1 MDKYNPIS
9 NKFSHILHGGDYNP
23 EQWLETPKI
32 IDEDFRLMKLAHCN
46 AMTVGIF
53 SWMALE
59 PEEGKYNFSWLDKIM
74 DRLAQ
79 NGMAA
84 ILATPSGA
92 KPNWM
97 SQKYPEILRTQADR
111 LKDLHGGRH
120 NHCFTSPIYRKK
132 VSQINRM
139 LAERY
144 GKHPALILWHISNEY
159 SGECHC
165 PLCQE
170 AFRSFLRKKY
180 DNDLEMLNHE
190 WWTGFWAH
198 RYTDWSQIESP
209 SPRGEHETHGL
220 ILDWR
225 RFVSHQTID
234 FFKNEIKSLREL
246 TPDIPVTT
254 NMMGTFPGIEYR
266 ELAKELD
273 VVSWDNYP
281 TWHTTEQPD
290 WKIGVRSS
298 FVHDLNRSLK
308 QGKPFMMMEST
319 PSTVNW
325 QKVNKLKRPGMHM
338 LSSLQA
344 VAHGSDTVQYF
355 QWRKSRGSFEKFHG
369 AVVDHVGHENTRVFR
384 DVSQLGQTLE
394 KLDEVV
400 GTTVHPQVAIIYDW
414 ENRWAIEEAQALA
427 RERIQ
432 YEETCISHYTA
443 CWKQGVPVD
452 IIGARED
459 FSQYRLVI
467 APMLYMT
474 HPGVGERIEAFVRE
488 GGTFVTTYWSG
499 IVNENDLCHLGGFP
513 GPLREVTGIWSEEI
527 DTLHSDENNS
537 VVISENSLG
546 LSGSYGVKDFCDLI
560 HAESAQV
567 LAVYGDDFYAGRP
580 ALTVNSFG
588 NGDAYYIAARTGEDF
603 LDDFYNALMEKL
615 SLTRIIEAKLPC
627 GVTAQQRTDGQ
638 NRYIFI
644 MNFNAKKEEI
654 CLAGIYTDI
663 LTGEERQGI
672 LELAPFDVKVLKQ
685 KVF

>member
-1 MDKYNPIS
+1 MDKYMPIC
-9 NKFSHILHGGDYNP
+9 NKFPHILHGGDYNP

-59 PEEGKYNFSWLDKIM
+59 PEEGKYNFGWLDSIM

-132 VSQINRM
+132 VSRINRM

-144 GKHPALILWHISNEY
+144 AKHPALILWHISNEY

-170 AFRSFLRKKY
+170 AFRSFLRNKY
-180 DNDLEMLNHE
+180 AGDLEKLNHE

-209 SPRGEHETHGL
+209 SPRGENETHGL
-220 ILDWR
+220 ILDWK

-234 FFKNEIKSLREL
+234 FFKNEIKPLREL
-246 TPDIPVTT
+246 TPDVPVTT

-273 VVSWDNYP
+273 VVSWDSYP

-290 WKIGVRSS
+290 WKIGVRTS
-298 FVHDLNRSLK
+298 FIHDLNRSLK

-344 VAHGSDTVQYF
+344 LAHGSDTVQYF

-384 DVSQLGQTLE
+384 DVSQVGQALE
-394 KLDEVV
+394 KLDELV
-400 GTTVHPQVAIIYDW
+400 GTTVHPQVAIIFDW

-427 RERIQ
+427 RDRIQ
-432 YEETCISHYTA
+432 YEETCILHYTA
-443 CWKQGVPVD
+443 FWMQGVTVD

-459 FSQYRLVI
+459 FSQYKLVI

-513 GPLREVTGIWSEEI
+513 GPLRTVTGIWSEEI
-527 DTLHSDENNS
+527 DALHPDENNS
-537 VVISENSLG
+537 LLISKNSLG
-546 LSGSYGVKDFCDLI
+546 LSGSYRVQDFCELI

-567 LAVYGDDFYAGRP
+567 LAVYGDDFYQGRP
-580 ALTVNSFG
+580 ALTVNRFG
-588 NGDAYYIAARTGEDF
+588 KGDAYYMAARTGEDF
-603 LDDFYNALMEKL
+603 LDNFYNTLMEKL
-615 SLTRIIEAKLPC
+615 SLTRTMEAKLPR
-627 GVTAQQRTDGQ
+627 GVTAQHRTDGQ

-654 CLAGIYTDI
+654 SLTGIYTDM
-663 LTGEERQGI
+663 LTGEERQGVI
-672 LELAPFDVKVLKQ
+672 ELDPFDVKVLKL
-685 KVF
+685 

>member
-1 MDKYNPIS
+1 MDKYMPIS
-9 NKFSHILHGGDYNP
+9 TKFPHFLHGGDYNP
-23 EQWLETPKI
+23 EQWLETPQVLE
-32 IDEDFRLMKLAHCN
+32 EDFRLMKLAHVN

-59 PEEGKYNFSWLDKIM
+59 PEEGKYDFTWLDNIM
-74 DRLAQ
+74 DRLAE
-79 NGMAA
+79 NGMVA

-92 KPNWM
+92 KPPWM
-97 SQKYPEILRTQADR
+97 SKKYPEILRTQADR

-120 NHCFTSPIYRKK
+120 NHCFTSPVYRKK

-144 GKHPALILWHISNEY
+144 ASHPALILWHISNEY

-165 PLCQE
+165 VLCQE
-170 AFRSFLRKKY
+170 AFRSFLQNKY
-180 DNDLEMLNHE
+180 NGDLDSLNRE

-220 ILDWR
+220 ILDWK

-234 FFKNEIKSLREL
+234 FFKNEVKPLREL

-290 WKIGVRSS
+290 WKIGVRTS
-298 FVHDLNRSLK
+298 FVHDINRSLK
-308 QGKPFMMMEST
+308 QGKPFMLMEST

-369 AVVDHVGHENTRVFR
+369 AVVDHAGHENTRVFR
-384 DVSQLGQTLE
+384 DVALVGQALE
-394 KLDEVV
+394 MLDEVV
-400 GTTVHPQVAIIYDW
+400 GTTVHPQVAIVYDW
-414 ENRWAIEEAQALA
+414 ENRWAMEEAQALA
-427 RERIQ
+427 RDRIQ
-432 YEETCISHYTA
+432 YEETCVAHYTA
-443 CWKQGVPVD
+443 FWKQGVPTA
-452 IIGARED
+452 IIGAKED
-459 FSQYRLVI
+459 FSQYKLVI

-474 HPGVGERIEAFVRE
+474 HPGVGERIESFVRE

-513 GPLREVTGIWSEEI
+513 GPLRAVTGIWSEEI
-527 DTLHSDENNS
+527 DTLHPDENNS
-537 VVISENSLG
+537 LVMSSNSPSLLG
-546 LSGSYGVKDFCDLI
+546 TYRIQDFCDLI
-560 HAESAQV
+560 HAETAQV
-567 LAVYGDDFYAGRP
+567 LAVYSDDFYAGRP
-580 ALTVNSFG
+580 ALTVNRFG
-588 NGDAYYIAARTGEDF
+588 KGEAYYMAARTGEDF
-603 LDDFYNALMEKL
+603 LHSFYNALAQKL
-615 SLTRIIEAKLPC
+615 SISRTLDAELPC
-627 GVTAQQRTDGQ
+627 GVTAQLRTDGQ
-638 NRYIFI
+638 NRYIFV
-644 MNFNAKKEEI
+644 MNFNHEKK
-654 CLAGIYTDI
+654 DI
-663 LTGEERQGI
+663 QLTGVYADMLTGEIRQGR
-672 LELAPFDVKVLKQ
+672 LELAPLDVKVLKQ

>member
-1 MDKYNPIS
+1 MNKYMPIG
-9 NKFSHILHGGDYNP
+9 NKFPHILHGGDYNP

-32 IDEDFRLMKLAHCN
+32 INEDFRLMKLAHCN
-46 AMTVGIF
+46 TMTVGIF
-53 SWMALE
+53 SWVALE
-59 PEEGKYNFSWLDKIM
+59 PEEGKYRFDWLDDIM
-74 DRLAQ
+74 NRLAQ
-79 NGMAA
+79 NGMKAV
-84 ILATPSGA
+84 LATPSGA
-92 KPNWM
+92 KPPWM

-132 VSQINRM
+132 VSRINRM

-144 GKHPALILWHISNEY
+144 GNHPALILWHISNEY

-165 PLCQE
+165 PLCQNE
-170 AFRSFLRKKY
+170 FRKFLKNKY
-180 DNDLEMLNHE
+180 DNDLERLNHE
-190 WWTGFWAH
+190 WWTGFWSH

-220 ILDWR
+220 ILDWK

-234 FFKNEIKSLREL
+234 FLKNEIKPLREL
-246 TPDIPVTT
+246 TPEVPITT
-254 NMMGTFPGIEYR
+254 NLMGTFPGIEYR
-266 ELAKELD
+266 KLAKELD

-290 WKIGVRSS
+290 WKIGLRTS

-325 QKVNKLKRPGMHM
+325 QKANKLKRPGMHM

-344 VAHGSDTVQYF
+344 LAHGSDTVQYF

-369 AVVDHVGHENTRVFR
+369 AVVDHAGHENTRVFR
-384 DVSQLGQTLE
+384 DVAQLGQALE

-400 GTTVHPQVAIIYDW
+400 GTTAHSQVAIIFDW
-414 ENRWAIEEAQALA
+414 ENRWALEEAQALA
-427 RERIQ
+427 RERLQ
-432 YEETCISHYTA
+432 YEETCISHYA
-443 CWKQGVPVD
+443 AFWKQGVTVD

-459 FSQYRLVI
+459 FSQYKLVI

-474 HPGVGERIEAFVRE
+474 HPGVGERIEVFVRE

-513 GPLREVTGIWSEEI
+513 GPLRGVTGIWSEEI
-527 DTLHSDENNS
+527 DTLHPDENNS
-537 VVISENSLG
+537 LLVSENSLG
-546 LSGSYGVKDFCDLI
+546 LSGSYRVEDFCDLI
-560 HAESAQV
+560 HTESAQV
-567 LAVYGDDFYAGRP
+567 LAVYGDDFYQGRP
-580 ALTVNSFG
+580 ALTVNRFG
-588 NGDAYYIAARTGEDF
+588 KGDAYYMAARAGEEF
-603 LDDFYNALMEKL
+603 LDDFYMALIEKL
-615 SLTRIIEAKLPC
+615 SLTRTIETKLPI

-638 NRYIFI
+638 YRYIFV
-644 MNFNAKKEEI
+644 MNFNSKKEQI
-654 CLAGIYTDI
+654 SLNGIYTDMFTEAE
-663 LTGEERQGI
+663 LQGS
-672 LELAPFDVKVLKQ
+672 LELNPFDVKVLKA
-685 KVF
+685 KAK

>member
-1 MDKYNPIS
+1 MNKYMPIG
-9 NKFSHILHGGDYNP
+9 NKFPHILHGGDYNP
-23 EQWLETPKI
+23 EQWLETPNI
-32 IDEDFRLMKLAHCN
+32 INEDFRLMKLAHCN
-46 AMTVGIF
+46 TMTVGIF
-53 SWMALE
+53 SWVALE
-59 PEEGKYNFSWLDKIM
+59 PEEGKYRLDWLDDIM

-79 NGMAA
+79 NGMKAV
-84 ILATPSGA
+84 LATPSGA
-92 KPNWM
+92 KPPWM

-132 VSQINRM
+132 VSRINRM

-144 GKHPALILWHISNEY
+144 GNHPALILWHISNEF

-165 PLCQE
+165 PLCQNE
-170 AFRSFLRKKY
+170 FRKFLQNKY
-180 DNDLEMLNHE
+180 DNDLERLNHE
-190 WWTGFWAH
+190 WWTGFWSH

-220 ILDWR
+220 ILDWK

-234 FFKNEIKSLREL
+234 FFKNEIKPLREL
-246 TPDIPVTT
+246 TPEVPVTT
-254 NMMGTFPGIEYR
+254 NLMGTFPGIEYR

-281 TWHTTEQPD
+281 TWHTTEQTD
-290 WKIGVRSS
+290 WKIGLRTS

-325 QKVNKLKRPGMHM
+325 QKTNKLKRPGMHM

-369 AVVDHVGHENTRVFR
+369 AVVDHSGHENTRVFR
-384 DVSQLGQTLE
+384 DVAQLGQALE

-400 GTTVHPQVAIIYDW
+400 GTTAHSQVAIIFDW
-414 ENRWAIEEAQALA
+414 ENRWALEEAQALA
-427 RERIQ
+427 RERLQ
-432 YEETCISHYTA
+432 YEETCISHYA
-443 CWKQGVPVD
+443 AFWKQGVTVD

-459 FSQYRLVI
+459 LSQYKLVI

-513 GPLREVTGIWSEEI
+513 GPLLGVTGIWSEEI
-527 DTLHSDENNS
+527 DTLHADENNS
-537 VVISENSLG
+537 LLMSENFLG
-546 LSGSYGVKDFCDLI
+546 LSGSYRVMDFCELI
-560 HAESAQV
+560 RPEAAQV
-567 LAVYGDDFYAGRP
+567 LAVYGDDFYQGRP
-580 ALTVNSFG
+580 ALTVNRFG
-588 NGDAYYIAARTGEDF
+588 KGDAYYMAARTGEEF
-603 LDDFYNALMEKL
+603 LDDFYMALMEKL
-615 SLTRIIEAKLPC
+615 SLTRTIETKLPI

-638 NRYIFI
+638 YRYIFI
-644 MNFNAKKEEI
+644 MNFNSKKEQI
-654 CLAGIYTDI
+654 SLNGIYTDMF
-663 LTGEERQGI
+663 TQVDKQGV
-672 LELAPFDVKVLKQ
+672 LELDPFDVKVLKA
-685 KVF
+685 KAK

>member
-1 MDKYNPIS
+1 MNKYMPIG
-9 NKFSHILHGGDYNP
+9 NKFPHILHGGDYNP

-32 IDEDFRLMKLAHCN
+32 INEDFRLMKLAHCN
-46 AMTVGIF
+46 TMTVGIF
-53 SWMALE
+53 SWVALE
-59 PEEGKYNFSWLDKIM
+59 PEEGKYRLEWLDDIM

-79 NGMAA
+79 NGMKAV
-84 ILATPSGA
+84 LATPSGA
-92 KPNWM
+92 KPPWM

-132 VSQINRM
+132 VSRINRM

-144 GKHPALILWHISNEY
+144 GNHPALILWHISNEY

-165 PLCQE
+165 ALCQNE
-170 AFRSFLRKKY
+170 FRKFLQNKY
-180 DNDLEMLNHE
+180 DNDLERLNHE

-220 ILDWR
+220 ILDWK

-234 FFKNEIKSLREL
+234 FFKNEIKPLREL
-246 TPDIPVTT
+246 TPEVPVTT
-254 NMMGTFPGIEYR
+254 NLMGTFPGIEYR

-273 VVSWDNYP
+273 VISWDNYP

-290 WKIGVRSS
+290 WKIGLRTS

-369 AVVDHVGHENTRVFR
+369 AVVDHAGHENTRVFR
-384 DVSQLGQTLE
+384 DVAQLGQALE

-400 GTTVHPQVAIIYDW
+400 GTTAHSQVAIIFDW
-414 ENRWAIEEAQALA
+414 ENRWALEEARALA
-427 RERIQ
+427 RERLQ
-432 YEETCISHYTA
+432 YEETCISHYA
-443 CWKQGVPVD
+443 AFWKQGVTVD

-459 FSQYRLVI
+459 FSQYKLVI

-488 GGTFVTTYWSG
+488 GGTFVSTYWSG

-513 GPLREVTGIWSEEI
+513 GPLRGVTGIWSEEI
-527 DTLHSDENNS
+527 DTLHADENNS
-537 VVISENSLG
+537 LLISENSLG
-546 LSGSYGVKDFCDLI
+546 LSGSYRVMDFCEVI
-560 HAESAQV
+560 HPEAAQV
-567 LAVYGDDFYAGRP
+567 LAVYGDDFYQGRP
-580 ALTVNSFG
+580 ALTVNRFG
-588 NGDAYYIAARTGEDF
+588 KGDAYYMAARTGEEF
-603 LDDFYNALMEKL
+603 LDDFYMALMEKL
-615 SLTRIIEAKLPC
+615 SLTRTIETKMPI
-627 GVTAQQRTDGQ
+627 GVTAQQRTDGEY
-638 NRYIFI
+638 RYIFI
-644 MNFNAKKEEI
+644 MNFNSKKEQI
-654 CLAGIYTDI
+654 FLNGIYTDMF
-663 LTGEERQGI
+663 TQVDRQGV
-672 LELAPFDVKVLKQ
+672 LELDPFDVKVLKA
-685 KVF
+685 KAK

>member
-1 MDKYNPIS
+1 MNKYMPIG
-9 NKFSHILHGGDYNP
+9 NKFPHILHGGDYNP
-23 EQWLETPKI
+23 EQWLETPNI
-32 IDEDFRLMKLAHCN
+32 INEDFRLMKLAHCN
-46 AMTVGIF
+46 TMTVGIF
-53 SWMALE
+53 SWVALE
-59 PEEGKYNFSWLDKIM
+59 PEEGKYRLDWLDDIM

-79 NGMAA
+79 NGMKAV
-84 ILATPSGA
+84 LATPSGA
-92 KPNWM
+92 KPPWM

-132 VSQINRM
+132 VSRINRM

-144 GKHPALILWHISNEY
+144 GNHPALILWHISNEF

-165 PLCQE
+165 PLCQNE
-170 AFRSFLRKKY
+170 FRKFLQNKY
-180 DNDLEMLNHE
+180 DNDLERLNHE
-190 WWTGFWAH
+190 WWTGFWSH

-220 ILDWR
+220 ILDWK

-234 FFKNEIKSLREL
+234 FLKNEIKPLREL
-246 TPDIPVTT
+246 TPEVPVTT
-254 NMMGTFPGIEYR
+254 NLMGTFPGIEYR

-290 WKIGVRSS
+290 WKIGVRTS
-298 FVHDLNRSLK
+298 FIHDLNRSLK

-369 AVVDHVGHENTRVFR
+369 AVVDHAGHENTRVFR
-384 DVSQLGQTLE
+384 DVAQLGQALE

-400 GTTVHPQVAIIYDW
+400 GTTVHPQVAIIFDW
-414 ENRWAIEEAQALA
+414 ENRWALEEAQALA
-427 RERIQ
+427 RERLK
-432 YEETCISHYTA
+432 YEETCISHYA
-443 CWKQGVPVD
+443 AFWKQGVTVD

-459 FSQYRLVI
+459 FSQYKLVI

-513 GPLREVTGIWSEEI
+513 GPLRGVTGIWSEEI
-527 DTLHSDENNS
+527 DTLHPDENNS
-537 VVISENSLG
+537 LLMSENSLG
-546 LSGSYGVKDFCDLI
+546 LSGSYRVEDFCDLI
-560 HAESAQV
+560 HTESAQV
-567 LAVYGDDFYAGRP
+567 LAVYGDDFYQGRP
-580 ALTVNSFG
+580 ALTVNRFG
-588 NGDAYYIAARTGEDF
+588 KGDAYYMAARAGEEF
-603 LDDFYNALMEKL
+603 FDDFYMALMEKL
-615 SLTRIIEAKLPC
+615 SLTRTIETKLPI

-638 NRYIFI
+638 YRYIFI
-644 MNFNAKKEEI
+644 MNFNSKKEQI
-654 CLAGIYTDI
+654 SLNGIYTDMFTEAE
-663 LTGEERQGI
+663 LQGS
-672 LELAPFDVKVLKQ
+672 LELNPFDVKVLKQ

>member
-1 MDKYNPIS
+1 MNKYMPVG
-9 NKFSHILHGGDYNP
+9 NKFPHILHGGDYNP

-32 IDEDFRLMKLAHCN
+32 INEDFRLMKLAHCN
-46 AMTVGIF
+46 TMTVGIF
-53 SWMALE
+53 SWVALE
-59 PEEGKYNFSWLDKIM
+59 PEEGKYRFDWLDDIM

-79 NGMAA
+79 NGMKAV
-84 ILATPSGA
+84 LATPSGA
-92 KPNWM
+92 KPPWM

-132 VSQINRM
+132 VSRINRM

-144 GKHPALILWHISNEY
+144 GNHPALILWHISNEY

-165 PLCQE
+165 PLCQNE
-170 AFRSFLRKKY
+170 FRKFLKNKY
-180 DNDLEMLNHE
+180 DNDLERLNHE
-190 WWTGFWAH
+190 WWTGFWSH

-220 ILDWR
+220 ILDWK

-234 FFKNEIKSLREL
+234 FLKNEIKPLREL
-246 TPDIPVTT
+246 TPEVPVTT
-254 NMMGTFPGIEYR
+254 NLMGTFQGIEYR

-290 WKIGVRSS
+290 WKIGLRTS

-325 QKVNKLKRPGMHM
+325 QKANKLKRPGMHM

-369 AVVDHVGHENTRVFR
+369 AVVDHAGHENTRVFR
-384 DVSQLGQTLE
+384 DVAQLGQALE

-400 GTTVHPQVAIIYDW
+400 GTTAHSQVAIIFDW
-414 ENRWAIEEAQALA
+414 ENRWALEEAQALA
-427 RERIQ
+427 RERLQ
-432 YEETCISHYTA
+432 YEETCISHYA
-443 CWKQGVPVD
+443 AFWKQGVTVD

-459 FSQYRLVI
+459 FSQYKLVI

-513 GPLREVTGIWSEEI
+513 GPLRGVTGIWSEEI
-527 DTLHSDENNS
+527 DTLHPDENNS
-537 VVISENSLG
+537 LLVSENSLG
-546 LSGSYGVKDFCDLI
+546 LSGSYRVEDFCDLI
-560 HAESAQV
+560 HTESAQV
-567 LAVYGDDFYAGRP
+567 LAVYGDDFYQGRP
-580 ALTVNSFG
+580 ALTVNRFG
-588 NGDAYYIAARTGEDF
+588 KGDAYYMAARTGEEF
-603 LDDFYNALMEKL
+603 LDDFNMALIEKL
-615 SLTRIIEAKLPC
+615 SLTRTIETKLPI

-638 NRYIFI
+638 YSYIFI
-644 MNFNAKKEEI
+644 MNFNSKKEQI
-654 CLAGIYTDI
+654 SLNGIYTDMFTEAE
-663 LTGEERQGI
+663 LQGS
-672 LELAPFDVKVLKQ
+672 LELNPFDVKVLKQ

>member
-1 MDKYNPIS
+1 MDKYMPIG
-9 NKFSHILHGGDYNP
+9 NKFPRILHGGDYNP

-59 PEEGKYNFSWLDKIM
+59 PEEGKYNFGWMDDIM
-74 DRLAQ
+74 DRFAQ
-79 NGMAA
+79 KGMAA

-92 KPNWM
+92 KPSWF

-165 PLCQE
+165 PLCQDE
-170 AFRSFLRKKY
+170 FRSFLRNKY
-180 DNDLEMLNHE
+180 DNDLDRLNHE

-220 ILDWR
+220 ILDWK

-234 FFKNEIKSLREL
+234 FFRNEIKPLREL

-254 NMMGTFPGIEYR
+254 NLMGTFPGIEYR

-290 WKIGVRSS
+290 WKIGVRTS

-325 QKVNKLKRPGMHM
+325 QKVNKLKRPGMHL

-369 AVVDHVGHENTRVFR
+369 AVVDHAGHENTRVFR
-384 DVSQLGQTLE
+384 DVAQVGQALE

-400 GTTVHPQVAIIYDW
+400 GTTVHPQVAIIFDW

-427 RERIQ
+427 RDRIK

-443 CWKQGVPVD
+443 FWMQGVTVD

-459 FSQYRLVI
+459 FSQYKLVI

-474 HPGVGERIEAFVRE
+474 HPGVGQRIESFVRE
-488 GGTFVTTYWSG
+488 GGTFVTSYWSG

-513 GPLREVTGIWSEEI
+513 GPLRGVTGVWSEEI
-527 DTLHSDENNS
+527 DTLHPDENNNL
-537 VVISENSLG
+537 IMNDNSLG
-546 LSGSYGVKDFCDLI
+546 LFGTYRVQDFCDLI

-567 LAVYGDDFYAGRP
+567 LAVYGDDFYQGRP
-580 ALTVNSFG
+580 ALTVNRFG
-588 NGDAYYIAARTGEDF
+588 KGNAYYMAARTGADF
-603 LDDFYNALMEKL
+603 LDNFYNALMEKL
-615 SLTRIIEAKLPC
+615 LLTRTIKAKLPR
-627 GVTAQQRTDGQ
+627 GVTAQHRTDGQ

-654 CLAGIYTDI
+654 SLDGIYTDM
-663 LTGEERQGI
+663 LTGEDRQGI
-672 LELAPFDVKVLKQ
+672 LELNPYDVKVLKEN
-685 KVF
+685 K

>member
-220 ILDWR
+220 ILDWK
-225 RFVSHQTID
+225 RFVSHQTIN
-234 FFKNEIKSLREL
+234 FFKNEIKSLRKL

-290 WKIGVRSS
+290 WKIGVRTS

-325 QKVNKLKRPGMHM
+325 QKVNKLKQPGMHM

-443 CWKQGVPVD
+443 FWKQRVPVD

-459 FSQYRLVI
+459 FSQYKLVI

-537 VVISENSLG
+537 LLLSENSLG
-546 LSGSYGVKDFCDLI
+546 LSSSYGVKDFCDLI

-603 LDDFYNALMEKL
+603 LDDFYNALADKL
-615 SLTRIIEAKLPC
+615 SISRTMDVELPC

-644 MNFNAKKEEI
+644 MNFNAKNEEV
-654 CLAGIYTDI
+654 CLAGIYTDMF
-663 LTGEERQGI
+663 TGEERQGI

>member
-1 MDKYNPIS
+1 MNKYMPIG
-9 NKFSHILHGGDYNP
+9 NKFPHILHGGDYNP

-32 IDEDFRLMKLAHCN
+32 INEDFRLMKLAHCN
-46 AMTVGIF
+46 TMTVGIF
-53 SWMALE
+53 SWVALE
-59 PEEGKYNFSWLDKIM
+59 PEEGKYRFDWLDDIM
-74 DRLAQ
+74 NRLAQ
-79 NGMAA
+79 NGMKAV
-84 ILATPSGA
+84 LATPSGA
-92 KPNWM
+92 KPPWM

-132 VSQINRM
+132 VSRINRM

-144 GKHPALILWHISNEY
+144 GNHPALILWHISNEY

-165 PLCQE
+165 PLCQNE
-170 AFRSFLRKKY
+170 FRKFLKNKY
-180 DNDLEMLNHE
+180 DNDLERLNHE
-190 WWTGFWAH
+190 WWTGFWSH

-220 ILDWR
+220 ILDWK

-234 FFKNEIKSLREL
+234 FLKNEIKPLREL
-246 TPDIPVTT
+246 TPEVPITT
-254 NMMGTFPGIEYR
+254 NLMGTFPGIEYR

-290 WKIGVRSS
+290 WKIGLRTS

-325 QKVNKLKRPGMHM
+325 QKANKLKRPGMHM

-344 VAHGSDTVQYF
+344 LAHGSDTVQYF

-369 AVVDHVGHENTRVFR
+369 AVVDHAGHENTRVFR
-384 DVSQLGQTLE
+384 DVAQLGQALE

-400 GTTVHPQVAIIYDW
+400 GTTAHSQVAIIFDW
-414 ENRWAIEEAQALA
+414 ENRWALEEAQALA
-427 RERIQ
+427 RERLQ
-432 YEETCISHYTA
+432 YEETCISHYA
-443 CWKQGVPVD
+443 AFWKQGVTVD

-459 FSQYRLVI
+459 FSQYKLVI

-474 HPGVGERIEAFVRE
+474 HPGVGERIEVFVRE

-513 GPLREVTGIWSEEI
+513 GPLRGVTGIWSEEI
-527 DTLHSDENNS
+527 DTLHPDENNS
-537 VVISENSLG
+537 LLMSENSLG
-546 LSGSYGVKDFCDLI
+546 LSGSYRVKDFCDLI
-560 HAESAQV
+560 HTESAQV
-567 LAVYGDDFYAGRP
+567 LAVYGDDFYQGRP
-580 ALTVNSFG
+580 ALTVNRFG
-588 NGDAYYIAARTGEDF
+588 KGDAYYMAARTGEEF
-603 LDDFYNALMEKL
+603 LDDFYMALMEKL
-615 SLTRIIEAKLPC
+615 SLTRTIETKLPI

-638 NRYIFI
+638 YRYIFI
-644 MNFNAKKEEI
+644 MNFNSKKEQISLNE
-654 CLAGIYTDI
+654 IYTDM
-663 LTGEERQGI
+663 LTEAELQGS
-672 LELAPFDVKVLKQ
+672 LELNPFDVKVLKQ

>member
-23 EQWLETPKI
+23 EQWLETPNI

-59 PEEGKYNFSWLDKIM
+59 PEEGKYNFGWLDKIM

-120 NHCFTSPIYRKK
+120 NQCFTSPIYRKK

-165 PLCQE
+165 PLCQD

-220 ILDWR
+220 ILDWK

-234 FFKNEIKSLREL
+234 FFKNEIKPLREL

-290 WKIGVRSS
+290 WKIGVRTS

-427 RERIQ
+427 RDRIQ
-432 YEETCISHYTA
+432 YEETCIAHYTA
-443 CWKQGVPVD
+443 FWKQGVPVD

-513 GPLREVTGIWSEEI
+513 GPLRGVTGIWSEEI

-537 VVISENSLG
+537 LLLSENSLG

-560 HAESAQV
+560 HTESAQV
-567 LAVYGDDFYAGRP
+567 LAVYGEDFYQRRP
-580 ALTVNSFG
+580 ALTVNGFG
-588 NGDAYYIAARTGEDF
+588 KGDAYYIAARTGEDF
-603 LDDFYNALMEKL
+603 LDDFYNALADKL
-615 SLTRIIEAKLPC
+615 SISRIMDVELPC

-654 CLAGIYTDI
+654 CLAGIYTNMF
-663 LTGEERQGI
+663 TGEERQGV
-672 LELAPFDVKVLKQ
+672 LELNPYDVKVLKVN
-685 KVF
+685 K

>member
-1 MDKYNPIS
+1 MDRYMPIS
-9 NKFSHILHGGDYNP
+9 SKFPHIIHGGDYNP
-23 EQWLETPKI
+23 EQWLETPEI
-32 IDEDFRLMKLAHCN
+32 IAEDFRLMKLAHCN
-46 AMTVGIF
+46 VMTVGIF

-59 PEEGKYNFSWLDKIM
+59 PEEGKYNFGWLDNIM

-79 NGMAA
+79 NGMMA

-92 KPNWM
+92 KPPWM

-111 LKDLHGGRH
+111 FKDLHGGRH

-132 VSQINRM
+132 VNQINGM

-165 PLCQE
+165 RLCQE
-170 AFRSFLRKKY
+170 AFRNFLRKKY
-180 DNDLEMLNHE
+180 ENDIEKLNHE
-190 WWTGFWAH
+190 WWTGFWSH

-220 ILDWR
+220 ILDWK

-234 FFKNEIKSLREL
+234 FFKNEIKPLREL
-246 TPDIPVTT
+246 TPEVPVTT
-254 NMMGTFPGIEYR
+254 NLMGTFPGIEYR

-290 WKIGVRSS
+290 WKIAARTS
-298 FVHDLNRSLK
+298 FIHDLNRSLK

-384 DVSQLGQTLE
+384 DVAQVGQALE

-400 GTTVHPQVAIIYDW
+400 GTTVHPQVAIIFDW

-427 RERIQ
+427 RDRVQ
-432 YEETCISHYTA
+432 YEETCIAHYTA
-443 CWKQGVPVD
+443 FWKQGVPVD

-459 FSQYRLVI
+459 FSQYKLVI

-474 HPGVGERIEAFVRE
+474 HPGVGERIEAFVNE

-513 GPLREVTGIWSEEI
+513 GPTHCYRHLERG
-527 DTLHSDENNS
+527 
-537 VVISENSLG
+537 
-546 LSGSYGVKDFCDLI
+546 
-560 HAESAQV
+560 
-567 LAVYGDDFYAGRP
+567 
-580 ALTVNSFG
+580 
-588 NGDAYYIAARTGEDF
+588 
-603 LDDFYNALMEKL
+603 
-615 SLTRIIEAKLPC
+615 
-627 GVTAQQRTDGQ
+627 
-638 NRYIFI
+638 NRYI
-644 MNFNAKKEEI
+644 
-654 CLAGIYTDI
+654 
-663 LTGEERQGI
+663 
-672 LELAPFDVKVLKQ
+672 AP
-685 KVF
+685 

>member
-1 MDKYNPIS
+1 MDKYMPIS
-9 NKFSHILHGGDYNP
+9 TKFPHILHGGDYNP
-23 EQWLETPKI
+23 EQWLETPQVLE
-32 IDEDFRLMKLAHCN
+32 EDFRLMKLAHVN

-59 PEEGKYNFSWLDKIM
+59 PEEGKYDFSWLDNIM
-74 DRLAQ
+74 DRLAE
-79 NGMAA
+79 NGMVA

-92 KPNWM
+92 KPPWM
-97 SQKYPEILRTQADR
+97 SKKYPEILRTQADR

-120 NHCFTSPIYRKK
+120 NHCFTSPVYRKK

-144 GKHPALILWHISNEY
+144 ANHPALILWHISNEY

-165 PLCQE
+165 VLCQE
-170 AFRSFLRKKY
+170 AFRSFLKNKY
-180 DNDLEMLNHE
+180 NGDLDSLNHE

-220 ILDWR
+220 ILDWK
-225 RFVSHQTID
+225 RFVSNQTID
-234 FFKNEIKSLREL
+234 FLKNEVKPLREL

-273 VVSWDNYP
+273 VISWDNYP
-281 TWHTTEQPD
+281 AWHTTEQPD
-290 WKIGVRSS
+290 WKIGVRTS
-298 FVHDLNRSLK
+298 FVHDINRSLK
-308 QGKPFMMMEST
+308 QGKPFMLMEST

-369 AVVDHVGHENTRVFR
+369 AVVDHAGHENTRVFR
-384 DVSQLGQTLE
+384 DVAQVGQTLGM
-394 KLDEVV
+394 LDEIV
-400 GTTVHPQVAIIYDW
+400 GTTVHPQVAIVYDW

-427 RERIQ
+427 RDRLQ
-432 YEETCISHYTA
+432 YEETCVAHYTA
-443 CWKQGVPVD
+443 FWKQGVPAD

-513 GPLREVTGIWSEEI
+513 GPLRAVTGIWSEEI
-527 DTLHSDENNS
+527 DTLHPDENNS
-537 VVISENSLG
+537 LVMSSNSPG
-546 LSGSYGVKDFCDLI
+546 LFGTYRVQDFCDLI
-560 HAESAQV
+560 HAETAQV
-567 LAVYGDDFYAGRP
+567 LAVYRDDFYAGRP
-580 ALTVNSFG
+580 ALTVNRFG
-588 NGDAYYIAARTGEDF
+588 KGEAYYMAARTGEDF
-603 LDDFYNALMEKL
+603 LHSFYNALVHKL
-615 SLTRIIEAKLPC
+615 PIPRTLDAELPC
-627 GVTAQQRTDGQ
+627 GVTAQLRTDGQ
-638 NRYIFI
+638 NRYIFV
-644 MNFNAKKEEI
+644 MNFNHEKKDI
-654 CLAGIYTDI
+654 QLTGVYTDM
-663 LTGEERQGI
+663 LTGEIRQGR
-672 LELAPFDVKVLKQ
+672 LELAPLDVKVLKQ